1 MLQITA
7 QAITEQEILNLIL
20 NDRVADALRAVEG
33 VEESAHSLRTLLK
46 QAAHRPDV
54 FPELTAPYPTHF
66 AISPSYT
73 CNIACEMCNAG
84 FHIDPQPYGGRD
96 FLSPQSWEEI
106 LPWIKDA
113 THWCFVGV
121 GETLDSPYLNE
132 FLEKGIDKY
141 TLVTTSGVGLTRR
154 RLGEL
159 MNRKLDC
166 LQISFEGDTVVGHG
180 SGRPEYSQNLWEKI
194 ELVQEMKQELASTTP
209 HLELHITV
217 NLENLSQMNALFEKA
232 MLRGV
237 EHIVL
242 FPMSVNREAGGAL
255 VEAVYRQSFAENYE
269 GGRSF
274 LNEIAD
280 RWRAKGLHVSF
291 NEYQKL
297 KEATTP
303 CSYVDNTLLFS
314 GLNVPPKVCCG
325 SLDMPHMPEETG
337 AKAYWNSFPFRY
349 LRYLMFCQP
358 EQRQPRDCQECL
370 ATHPARYFET
380 MREEMS
386 ADTLDTVTI
395 YDLYRE
401 ASEAKRKL
409 RYEEARLQFLML
421 LDGNLPDN
429 LRSGVWFHLG
439 EMDVLR
445 GEMEAARD
453 CFENA
458 LRENFAHKKAFAFL
472 YLVYRILGAPDY
484 QERQPKTPL
493 RIRS

>member
-1 MLQITA
+1 MFQTTA
-7 QAITEQEILNLIL
+7 QPITEKELLNLIL
-20 NDRVADALRAVEG
+20 NDRVNEALQAIDNF
-33 VEESAHSLRTLLK
+33 EENSDPLRTLLK
-46 QAAHRPDV
+46 QAAHRPNV

-73 CNIACEMCNAG
+73 CNIGCEMCNAG
-84 FHIDPQPYGGRD
+84 FHIDPQPYDGRD

-106 LPWIKDA
+106 LPWIEDA

-121 GETLDSPYLNE
+121 GETLDSPFLNE
-132 FLEKGIDKY
+132 FLEKGMKKY

-166 LQISFEGDTVVGHG
+166 LQISFEGDTEVGHG
-180 SGRPEYSQNLWEKI
+180 SGKPEYSKNMWEKI
-194 ELVQEMKQELASTTP
+194 ELVHQVKQEQSSITP

-217 NLENLSQMNALFEKA
+217 NLENLEQMNGLFERA
-232 MLRGV
+232 QSLGV

-242 FPMSVNREAGGAL
+242 FPMSINRDATGRLVQNVYEA
-255 VEAVYRQSFAENYE
+255 SFAVNYE
-269 GGRSF
+269 ACRAY
-274 LNEIAD
+274 LNEVAD
-280 RWRAKGLHVSF
+280 RWRELGLRISF

-297 KEATTP
+297 EEAATP
-303 CSYVDNTLLFS
+303 CSYVDNTLIFS

-325 SLDMPHMPEETG
+325 SLDMPHMPDETG
-337 AKAYWNSFPFRY
+337 GKVFWNSFPFRY
-349 LRYLMFCQP
+349 LRFLMFCQP

-380 MREEMS
+380 MREEMGNQKEER
-386 ADTLDTVTI
+386 AA
-395 YDLYRE
+395 LYGQYRV
-401 ASEAKRKL
+401 ASEARRSL
-409 RYEEARLQFLML
+409 RYEEARLQFLKL
-421 LDGNLPDN
+421 QDEDLPQD
-429 LRSGVWFHLG
+429 LKSGVWFHLG
-439 EMDVLR
+439 ELEVIR
-445 GEMEAARD
+445 GELTAARN

-458 LRENFAHKKAFAFL
+458 IRENFSHKKAFAFL

-484 QERQPKTPL
+484 PERQPRTPL